1 MSYFWISVADTK
13 YKVRIYGMEVKYSG
27 RGSHFNRRRMQGS
40 LPSIL
45 VHLVR
50 FLAKTQAQ
58 FVGPAFSDEIS
69 EHLVFL

>member
-1 MSYFWISVADTK
+1 
-13 YKVRIYGMEVKYSG
+13 MEVKYSG